1 MGSFLID
8 LSQLGAHVG
17 GSGAWPGPKSGTKP
31 QGLFKTDPP
40 FCPSQLKF
48 FFKHLFSQKIDL
60 LHVSDA
66 SESIWAKKNFW
77 IFWWNTRLRLT
88 MGAIPYI
95 HFLNPLMFCITGYKW
110 TSLPSMVISEWLV
123 CPLLCSKDD
132 TFRKNPEILWFS
144 ANLGVV
150 PHVQFFEI
158 KFLT

>member
-1 MGSFLID
+1 MHFRN
-8 LSQLGAHVG
+8 LS
-17 GSGAWPGPKSGTKP
+17 KSQPVEKSV
-31 QGLFKTDPP
+31 Q
-40 FCPSQLKF
+40 KF
-48 FFKHLFSQKIDL
+48 IF
-60 LHVSDA
+60 
-66 SESIWAKKNFW
+66 AKKTIYYTFQMILSRFEQKQFFL

-123 CPLLCSKDD
+123 CTILCSKDD